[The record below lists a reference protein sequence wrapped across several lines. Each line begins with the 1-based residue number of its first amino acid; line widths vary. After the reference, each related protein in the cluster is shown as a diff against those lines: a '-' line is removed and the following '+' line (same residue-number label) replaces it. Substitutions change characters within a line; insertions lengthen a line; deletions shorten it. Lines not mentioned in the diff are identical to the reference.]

1 MNYYD
6 EAKKKLDAGMTD
18 LGAELVQVF
27 TDIYEKTVPILAE
40 MFDAIVKGIEQIAET
55 LVIHFDVFIEFYARA
70 QGAPAKWFYIYR
82 HTKKRR
88 TRKKYKKLLTNAAI
102 AYMEGRR

>member
-6 EAKKKLDAGMTD
+6 EAKKKLDTGMAD
-18 LGAELVQVF
+18 LAAELVPVF
-27 TDIYEKTVPILAE
+27 TDICAVFSQILAE
-40 MFDAIVKGIEQIAET
+40 MVDALAKAIKQIAET
-55 LVIHFDVFIEFYARA
+55 LVIQSDVFIEFYARA

-88 TRKKYKKLLTNAAI
+88 TRKKYKKLLANAAI